1 MSVYPAPANQQGEI
15 FNPSLWIV
23 SAINGVSVQ
32 YLDENYLRY
41 PVAQGYETLNGM
53 TNLSNGTFE
62 KNIVMS
68 GEYLTNY
75 IQFPDGS
82 QQFSADSGGGSGDAQ
97 LAGGTSTTP
106 QVFTGYNE
114 FSNASGQIILSNTSY
129 SHIVSMTCDNTTNV
143 KLDINGQ
150 VQIGN
155 SVNSNTV
162 SIQADTTNPNQFDIK
177 GSLGLG
183 NTLNSNSVILS
194 SNNGSTTGCNVYGDI
209 FIYNPSATKEIQL
222 TSNTTTSHQLDI
234 NGQLTIG
241 NTPPNGNTILLSAD
255 STTVNQLD
263 IAGQVSI
270 SSSTGGNT
278 VILKSDDTTT
288 GQLDVVGSCSVG
300 GNLIV
305 GNVNNSNTVSIS
317 ADGGNANQ
325 LNLYNSSILVA
336 GAGYPILLAGYGDSD
351 LGKYGLQ
358 VSGGGIFV
366 GNNGGAADS
375 SYFVQIACSDASD
388 GILFVNGN
396 LNITGTSITLNGST
410 FTAGTTGLIINQP
423 VTITTNLVL
432 QGTVSGDT
440 TSSTLSQSATIE
452 ETVQY
457 DGSIQLS
464 GGTTGRSI
472 YLNYT
477 GQTDLQIQQN
487 FDEYLQV
494 STGLTLYPNKYSYPS
509 STNFVNMAADGATN
523 NQLNIEG
530 NLFTTGSIILG
541 SGSSTPQAYLKF
553 GDGSI
558 QTVAYTGGA
567 PILAT
572 YTSSALDTLLT
583 PFVWSFDGIS
593 NTLGN
598 QVGWILYSN
607 SAITTNSS
615 STVFS
620 ETNATITPSDLNN
633 YIYGSGTAIQIPYKF
648 DNGTT
653 TSNQKT
659 YYPSVVVA
667 LGGFTLDAIGNTS
680 GTTTFTVTLNS
691 SSNTNF
697 TNASTLKLVFYAG

>member
-23 SAINGVSVQ
+23 SAITGVSVQ

-68 GEYLTNY
+68 GTYLTNY
-75 IQFPDGS
+75 LEFPDGS
-82 QQFSADSGGGSGDAQ
+82 QQFSAGGGGGSGDAL

-106 QVFTGYNE
+106 QTFTGYNQ
-114 FSNASGQIILSNTSY
+114 FSNAGGQI
-129 SHIVSMTCDNTTNV
+129 
-143 KLDINGQ
+143 
-150 VQIGN
+150 
-155 SVNSNTV
+155 
-162 SIQADTTNPNQFDIK
+162 
-177 GSLGLG
+177 
-183 NTLNSNSVILS
+183 TL
-194 SNNGSTTGCNVYGDI
+194 T
-209 FIYNPSATKEIQL
+209 
-222 TSNTTTSHQLDI
+222 NTTTPTSI
-234 NGQLTIG
+234 
-241 NTPPNGNTILLSAD
+241 ILKSD
-255 STTVNQLD
+255 STTNNQLD

-278 VILKSDDTTT
+278 VVIKSDDTTT
-288 GQLDVVGSCSVG
+288 NQLDIVGNCSVG

-305 GNVNNSNTVSIS
+305 GNTTNSKTVSLS
-317 ADGGNANQ
+317 ADGNNANQ
-325 LNLYNSSILVA
+325 LNIQDSSILVA
-336 GAGYPILLAGYGDSD
+336 GAGFPILLAGYGDSD
-351 LGKYGLQ
+351 SGKYGLQ
-358 VSGGGIFV
+358 VSGGGIYV
-366 GNNGGAADS
+366 GNNSGAVDS
-375 SYFVQIACSDASD
+375 SYFVQIACGETAD
-388 GILFVNGN
+388 GTLFVNGD
-396 LNITGTSITLNGST
+396 LNITGTSITLNGKT
-410 FTAGTTGLIINQP
+410 FTSGSTGLIISQQ
-423 VTITTNLVL
+423 VTIANNLVL

-440 TSSTLSQSATIE
+440 TSSKLTQSDNIA

-457 DGSIQLS
+457 DGSIQLY

-494 STGLTLYPNKYSYPS
+494 SSGLTLYPNKYSYPG
-509 STNFVNMAADGATN
+509 STNFVNMAADGTTN

-541 SGSSTPQAYLKF
+541 SGASTPQAYLKF
-553 GDGSI
+553 GNGSI

-583 PFVWSFDGIS
+583 PYVWSFDGIS

-653 TSNQKT
+653 ISNQKT